1 MEHVGWGTGTL
12 IGGILTACILAVIAI
27 YRAKPQKD
35 IDVVSKTKIEQ
46 EVKRLQSEHDR
57 RRTIRLLR
65 LEKYLDQDVQYH
77 RDNRDYQATLV
88 TLLKECIANNMLPG
102 DTILGDPPEPPDLPE
117 MPDDAE

>member
-1 MEHVGWGTGTL
+1 MDVGWGTGTL

-35 IDVVSKTKIEQ
+35 IDVVSKGKIEE
-46 EVKRLQSEHDR
+46 EVKRLQTEHDR

-77 RDNRDYQATLV
+77 RENRDYQQTLV
-88 TLLKECIANNMLPG
+88 ILIKECITNGMLPDG
-102 DTILGDPPEPPDLPE
+102 TALGDPPEPPDLPE